1 MYGSDAQHSMEPHE
15 FKILSK
21 SLKEVWEMQDNPV
34 DKNSNLLYVDLKN
47 IFEKSI
53 VTSKS
58 LKAGT
63 TIEMQHLAFK
73 KPGSGISAANYKNI
87 IGKKLLVD
95 CDKDQQIEEEWLQ

>member
-73 KPGSGISAANYKNI
+73 KPGDGIAPKLYKNI
-87 IGKKLLVD
+87 INKKTKID
-95 CDKDQQIEEEWLQ
+95 FKKDDLIIMEELE